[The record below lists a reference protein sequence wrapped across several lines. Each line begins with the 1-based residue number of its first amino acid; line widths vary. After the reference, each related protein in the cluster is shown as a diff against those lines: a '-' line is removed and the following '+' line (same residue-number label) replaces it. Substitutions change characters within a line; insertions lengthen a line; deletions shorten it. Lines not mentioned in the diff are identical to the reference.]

1 MKRSIILAF
10 CTLTLVSASGCG
22 LLIAGVVYGAQ
33 AARRSS
39 ARKATIQAMKPHND
53 AAAVATRRGD
63 HRKAL
68 VHLQQAQRALN
79 GYLFKYEP
87 KTRPSSLA
95 AEYPEIARTA
105 RGLVISH
112 LALKNRNKA
121 AAVASQML
129 PTGEATRT
137 LAKLRLVNARP
148 EAVSTAPHMYRGSR
162 ASWSGEVMLARHHQR
177 SDTTLLHV
185 VPFTWRR
192 RQVGMRSQ
200 RYWDSQ
206 LRIYRH
212 RLVPVF
218 RRFKISLRRKAFL
231 VRHRGYN
238 PQLVPGRVARFV
250 GTLGL
255 GRRGAQLSEATAV
268 KIISKP
274 GGQVIWFL
282 GAGVPAS

>member
-1 MKRSIILAF
+1 
-10 CTLTLVSASGCG
+10 
-22 LLIAGVVYGAQ
+22 
-33 AARRSS
+33 
-39 ARKATIQAMKPHND
+39 MKPHND
-53 AAAVATRRGD
+53 AAAAATKRGD

-68 VHLQQAQRALN
+68 GHLQQAQRALN
-79 GYLFKYEP
+79 GYLFKHEP

-112 LALKNRNKA
+112 LALKKYNKA
-121 AAVASQML
+121 PAVAKQIL
-129 PTGEATRT
+129 PPGEAART
-137 LAKLRLVNARP
+137 HNNLRLVRARP

-162 ASWSGEVMLARHHQR
+162 ASWSGEVMIARHHRQ
-177 SDTTLLHV
+177 SNTTLLHV

-206 LRIYRH
+206 LRIHRY

-218 RRFKISLRRKAFL
+218 RRFKLSLRHKAFV
-231 VRHRGYN
+231 VRHRGFN
-238 PQLVPGRVARFV
+238 PQLIPGRVARFV

-255 GRRGAQLSEATAV
+255 EKRGATLSEAAAV
-268 KIISKP
+268 KITSKP